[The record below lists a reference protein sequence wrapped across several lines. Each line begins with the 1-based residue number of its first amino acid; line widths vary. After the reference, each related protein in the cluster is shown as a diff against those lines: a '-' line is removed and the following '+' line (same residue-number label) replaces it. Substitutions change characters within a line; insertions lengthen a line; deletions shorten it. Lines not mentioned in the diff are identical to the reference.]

1 MIRLRVKEVAKAK
14 GVSQRKLFFR
24 SEVDLR
30 TIQKIYK
37 DPFTNITIQTLAKLA
52 KGLGVSSCE
61 LIEDVDE
68 QSIST
73 PSPSP

>member
-1 MIRLRVKEVAKAK
+1 MIRLRVKEVAQAK
-14 GVSQRKLFFR
+14 GISQRKLFFR

-37 DPFTNITIQTLAKLA
+37 NPYTNITIETLAKLA

-61 LIEDVDE
+61 LIEDVEDN
-68 QSIST
+68 
-73 PSPSP
+73 

>member
-1 MIRLRVKEVAKAK
+1 LRVKEVAQAK
-14 GVSQRKLFFR
+14 GISQRKLFFR

-37 DPFTNITIQTLAKLA
+37 NPYTNITIETLAKLA

-61 LIEDVDE
+61 LIEDVEDN
-68 QSIST
+68 
-73 PSPSP
+73 